1 MQSHSC
7 CHHLL
12 LCQVKWVLSIPAPV
26 SSSPHSLLARALT
39 CSFLCLWLAAF
50 HTCEPTVFTC
60 GNGRCVPYHYR
71 CDHYDDCGDNS
82 DEVGCLFRPCD
93 ANTEF
98 TCNNGRCIAKDYV
111 CNGINNCYDNGT
123 SDEQNCRKYPQF
135 ATRDRYLSK
144 RLLNML

>member
-1 MQSHSC
+1 MCFLYLCTQSHSC
-7 CHHLL
+7 CHPLL
-12 LCQVKWVLSIPAPV
+12 PCQVKWVSTACLYQPPLSW
-26 SSSPHSLLARALT
+26 PHSLLVSALT
-39 CSFLCLWLAAF
+39 CSWFWLAAF

-93 ANTEF
+93 PSTEF

-123 SDEQNCRKYPQF
+123 SDEQNCREYPQ
-135 ATRDRYLSK
+135 K
-144 RLLNML
+144 LNR